1 MLRQRLLKN
10 SPPRMISRPPLPCA
24 VILRRCCSPVAR
36 PRFLAAP
43 TSMPGDLCDRCHVNL
58 ARCQRRARRRAC
70 PATAQSRRL
79 LARASAADRDPRRL
93 RAWGLR
99 SLHRARERRD
109 RSFLPDARGADPRRV
124 RRNHRGIIRQRRDRR
139 SAGRF
144 SRAQCVAMRV
154 LHAGNADG
162 RAGSIETACRAG
174 PGADT
179 RASFR
184 QLLPLH
190 RLSGDCR
197 CGRDHGAG
205 AHGEHAMIV
214 ASANP
219 EGLSVLDRP
228 NSYIGK
234 VVPRPNLERLM
245 QGRGLYVSDMV
256 LPRMAHVVFLRSP
269 HAHARITGID
279 AAAARR
285 VPGVVAIVTGEA
297 LAAVITPWVG
307 VLSHLKGL
315 KSAPQ
320 HAIAIDHVRWQGE
333 AVAAVVATSRAVAE
347 DAAEIVSVEYQEL
360 DAVTDMRTAL
370 DPETPVIHSSLGDN
384 LAFERNLDAGAVDA
398 AFAESDA
405 VVEADF
411 IFGRHTGVTLEPRS
425 VVADWNAA
433 EARLTIYQGT
443 QAPHMVQNIAAL
455 HLGLTDSQVRVVC
468 KDVGG
473 SFGIKVHIYA
483 DEMATYALS
492 KLLLRPVKFVADRV
506 ESFNTDIH
514 ARDHRC
520 KGRIGVKRDGT
531 ITAFEIDALTGIG
544 PYSMYPRT
552 SAIEANQVV
561 NLVGGPYVTKNYR
574 ARARVVFQNKNVMC
588 QYRAVGHPIAVAVT
602 EGLVELAAAKIGMD
616 PLELRRRNLIADD
629 AHPSSGPSGIKFEA
643 LSNHAAMDKLVKMM
657 DYNALRAEQAAL
669 RSKNIHRGIGIA
681 SFIEVTNPSAAFYGV
696 GGARISSQDGVAV
709 RLDATGSVICQT
721 SITEQ
726 GQGSESLTAQI
737 VGSVLGVS
745 MERVRVILGDTDH
758 TPYGGGTRAS
768 RGAGIGGEAALQA
781 AKILRKNVLDVAAA
795 ILQSSPA
802 ELDIV
807 NDAIVSAVDGS
818 SRIDLKELSR
828 IVYFRPDT
836 LPPGIQPELMAT
848 RHFVPREYPFAFTNG
863 VQASWL
869 EVDTDTGFVKL
880 LRHWVVEDCG
890 TIINPQLVDEQIR
903 GGVVQ
908 GLGAALFE
916 KCIYDERGQLTNA
929 NMADYL
935 VPMSGEMPDID
946 VGHVVS
952 PTLETELGAKGAGE
966 AGTAGAAAAV
976 ANAVNDALKPFGAII
991 S

>member
-1 MLRQRLLKN
+1 MQDAL
-10 SPPRMISRPPLPCA
+10 
-24 VILRRCCSPVAR
+24 
-36 PRFLAAP
+36 
-43 TSMPGDLCDRCHVNL
+43 
-58 ARCQRRARRRAC
+58 
-70 PATAQSRRL
+70 
-79 LARASAADRDPRRL
+79 SA
-93 RAWGLR
+93 
-99 SLHRARERRD
+99 
-109 RSFLPDARGADPRRV
+109 
-124 RRNHRGIIRQRRDRR
+124 
-139 SAGRF
+139 
-144 SRAQCVAMRV
+144 
-154 LHAGNADG
+154 
-162 RAGSIETACRAG
+162 
-174 PGADT
+174 
-179 RASFR
+179 
-184 QLLPLH
+184 
-190 RLSGDCR
+190 
-197 CGRDHGAG
+197 
-205 AHGEHAMIV
+205 
-214 ASANP
+214 
-219 EGLSVLDRP
+219 LDRP

-234 VVPRPNLERLM
+234 TVPRPNLDRLL
-245 QGRGLYVSDMV
+245 QGRGQYVSDLE
-256 LPRMAHVVFLRSP
+256 LPRMAHVAFLRSP
-269 HAHARITGID
+269 YAHAAIVAINVD
-279 AAAARR
+279 AAKRM
-285 VPGVVAIVTGEA
+285 PGVINVVTGRE
-297 LAAVITPWVG
+297 LGAVITPWIG

-320 HAIAIDHVRWQGE
+320 SAIAIDRVCWQGE
-333 AVAAVVATSRAVAE
+333 AVAAVVTTTRAAAE
-347 DAAEIVSVEYQEL
+347 DALEQIVVDYKEL
-360 DAVTDMRTAL
+360 DAVTDMSAAL
-370 DPETPVIHSSLGDN
+370 NASTPVIHASLGDN
-384 LAFERNLDAGAVDA
+384 LAFERSHHAGDVDR
-398 AFAESDA
+398 AFSESDA

-411 IFGRHTGVTLEPRS
+411 VFGRHTGVTLEPRA

-455 HLGLTDSQVRVVC
+455 HLGLKDAQVRVVC

-492 KLLLRPVKFVADRV
+492 MLLRRPIKFVADRV

-531 ITAFEIDALTGIG
+531 IAAFEIDDLTGIG

-561 NLVGGPYVTKNYR
+561 NLVGGAYVTPNYR
-574 ARARVVFQNKNVMC
+574 ARTRVVFQNKNVMC
-588 QYRAVGHPIAVAVT
+588 QYRAVGHPIACSVT
-602 EGLVELAAAKIGMD
+602 EGLVDLAAARIGMD
-616 PLELRRRNLIADD
+616 PVEIRRRNLIADD
-629 AHPSSGPSGIKFEA
+629 AYPCVSPSGMRFEQ
-643 LSNHAAMDKLVKMM
+643 LSHHASLEKLLQMM
-657 DYNALRAEQAAL
+657 NYDALRAEQADL
-669 RSKNIHRGIGIA
+669 RASDVHRGIGIA

-709 RLDATGSVICQT
+709 RLDAQGSVICQT

-726 GQGSESLTAQI
+726 GQGSESLTAQV

-745 MERVRVILGDTDH
+745 MERVRVILGDTDN
-758 TPYGGGTRAS
+758 TPYGGGTWAS

-781 AKILRKNVLDVAAA
+781 AKVLRRNILDVAAA
-795 ILQSSPA
+795 ILQSAPS

-807 NDAIVSAVDGS
+807 SDRIVNVSDGAP
-818 SRIDLKELSR
+818 RIELNELAR

-848 RHFVPREYPFAFTNG
+848 RHFVPRQYPFAFTNG

-869 EVDTDTGFVKL
+869 EVDTDTGFVRL
-880 LRHWVVEDCG
+880 LKHWVVEDCG

-952 PTLETELGAKGAGE
+952 PMLESELGAKGAGE

-976 ANAVNDALKPFGAII
+976 ANAVNDALRPFKATITEIPLTPQVILTALGRI
-991 S
+991 